1 MTWKKLVGKAK
12 SEFYVKKIEDCEGDQ
27 RKLYSVI
34 DGLMGRNK
42 PTVLPSATSNHIL
55 AGTLNNFFVTKIVN
69 IKQDLSSLEQ
79 TVAPMTIE
87 NLDTILGT
95 PAEIMDTYQL
105 VSAEEVT
112 KIIRKSP
119 KATCLLDPAPTLL
132 VVQFLPQLAP
142 YITEIVNM
150 SLKSGSF
157 PAKLKSAIVK
167 PRIKKPTLDPE
178 ILTNYRPVSNLSFL
192 SKIIEK
198 VVARQLLDHMKKNGL
213 LEKMQSAYKEAHSTE
228 TALLRVQNDIL
239 STMDEKKGVFLILL
253 DLSAAFDTVDHH
265 LLLSFLETHVG
276 LRGSVLNLLRM
287 YLTIA
292 HSVSP

>member
-1 MTWKKLVGKAK
+1 M
-12 SEFYVKKIEDCEGDQ
+12 KKIEDCEGDQ

-79 TVAPMTIE
+79 TVSPMTIE

-105 VSAEEVT
+105 VSAEEVK

-119 KATCLLDPAPTLL
+119 KATCLLDPAPSSL

-142 YITEIVNM
+142 YFAEIVNM

-167 PRIKKPTLDPE
+167 SRIKKPTLDPE

-198 VVARQLLDHMKKNGL
+198 VVA
-213 LEKMQSAYKEAHSTE
+213 
-228 TALLRVQNDIL
+228 
-239 STMDEKKGVFLILL
+239 
-253 DLSAAFDTVDHH
+253 
-265 LLLSFLETHVG
+265 
-276 LRGSVLNLLRM
+276 
-287 YLTIA
+287 
-292 HSVSP
+292 

>member
-1 MTWKKLVGKAK
+1 MRIGKFDPNLDPDPESCSACLVNSNSKSATWPLLCIKLLKTLIRAK
-12 SEFYVKKIEDCEGDQ
+12 VSELQMEEHYI
-27 RKLYSVI
+27 Y
-34 DGLMGRNK
+34 K

-79 TVAPMTIE
+79 TVGPMTID

-119 KATCLLDPAPTLL
+119 KATCLLDPAPTSL

-150 SLKSGSF
+150 SLKSASF
-157 PAKLKSAIVK
+157 PGKWACLPLRIVL
-167 PRIKKPTLDPE
+167 PWR
-178 ILTNYRPVSNLSFL
+178 NYSFSSRTSHL
-192 SKIIEK
+192 ELMLGFDS
-198 VVARQLLDHMKKNGL
+198 MYMYGL
-213 LEKMQSAYKEAHSTE
+213 L
-228 TALLRVQNDIL
+228 
-239 STMDEKKGVFLILL
+239 
-253 DLSAAFDTVDHH
+253 
-265 LLLSFLETHVG
+265 
-276 LRGSVLNLLRM
+276 
-287 YLTIA
+287 
-292 HSVSP
+292 HSVPAIQGMNWNNTGQKSITYRIRSLNGGAPSFTRGPWLCGKNMEI